1 MKRIVLF
8 LSLLFISST
17 LLVAQ
22 STVPDSVFRQVDDI
36 VSRGAI
42 SELNAVLSKNSAA
55 PWYPRL
61 EAYLLKRARTQIIN
75 NKLEDA
81 KAVSLAVIDANLD
94 NKEAVDLYQSVQ
106 AAIKKRD
113 SEAKKIAEQESVAAY
128 KQKVAESKIRQELP
142 KTYKTA
148 TNTSSGK
155 TVYLDQDSNAHYRT
169 WNWDFLV
176 GLANMD
182 FTATSDI
189 KDFKYGLSV
198 SGSAFYVGETWRVG
212 LDVLGDAE
220 PLAIAGTKSTNWSGG
235 GIVSLGRTDISKY
248 AVFRA
253 GFMGFGYDY
262 GSVDADPEL
271 FMTPVAGFGFR
282 DMLLGDSTRFAWALD
297 YYPGHWAN
305 SGMSAAFG
313 TQLLATFVLAKMQD
327 FGIHFQAG
335 IRDTVLLYTD
345 GVKNDAKLFLALG
358 IGDYE

>member
-1 MKRIVLF
+1 MKRFVLF
-8 LSLLFISST
+8 FSLMVLFSAI
-17 LLVAQ
+17 LVAQ
-22 STVPDSVFRQVDDI
+22 TAVPDSVFRQVDDI

-42 SELNAVLSKNSAA
+42 SELNAVLAKNSGSS
-55 PWYPRL
+55 WYPRL
-61 EAYLLKRARTQIIN
+61 EAYLLKRARTQVID

-81 KAVSLAVIDANLD
+81 KAISLAVIDANLD

-106 AAIKKRD
+106 TAIKKRD
-113 SEAKKIAEQESVAAY
+113 ADAKKIAEQEAVASL
-128 KQKVAESKIRQELP
+128 KQKAAENKIRQELP

-155 TVYLDQDSNAHYRT
+155 TVYLDQNSNTHYRA

-182 FTATSDI
+182 FTAASDS

-198 SGSAFYVGETWRVG
+198 SGSAFYIGETWLVG
-212 LDVLGDAE
+212 CDLLGDAE

-235 GIVSLGRTDISKY
+235 GIVSVGRTDISKY

-262 GSVDADPEL
+262 GSVDADATL

-282 DMLLGDSTRFAWALD
+282 DVLLGDSTRLAWALD
-297 YYPGHWAN
+297 YYPGHFAN
-305 SGMSAAFG
+305 SDMSAAFG
-313 TQLLATFVLAKMQD
+313 TQLLVTFVLAKMQD
-327 FGIHFQAG
+327 FGIHFQTG
-335 IRDTVLLYTD
+335 IRDTVLLYKD
-345 GVKNDAKLFLALG
+345 GLKNDAKLVLALG